1 MRIFV
6 INPNSSVHVT
16 DHVRETL
23 EKIKR
28 PDTELFVTCP
38 EHGPISIE
46 SAYDEALAAYH
57 ILPLVQKANDEG
69 YDAVIL
75 ACFSDPGLDAAKEI
89 SKIPV
94 IGIEPAVKPAVEHG
108 GNKRILVIATPLTT
122 REKKLHDLIERV
134 DEAHQVDL
142 LALPRLVE
150 FAERGEFDSPAVCDY
165 LKEMLKDVDPGQY
178 GTLVFGC
185 THFNHFA
192 NALAQI
198 LGDGI
203 AMIDGSEGTIRYL
216 KRRMEEAQKASEG
229 TLSVQYFQSGRKVED
244 PATLTFYE
252 TVLNHL
258 DLIYPQ

>member
-1 MRIFV
+1 MKIGMFDSGIGGLTVLHTAIRMLPQEAYFYYAD
-6 INPNSSVHVT
+6 T
-16 DHVRETL
+16 DHVPYGTKSVEEIR
-23 EKIKR
+23 R
-28 PDTELFVTCP
+28 F
-38 EHGPISIE
+38 
-46 SAYDEALAAYH
+46 SAEAVDFL
-57 ILPLVQKANDEG
+57 QKQG
-69 YDAVIL
+69 CDAVVI
-75 ACFSDPGLDAAKEI
+75 ACNTATSAAASYLREKYT
-89 SKIPV
+89 IPV

-216 KRRMEEAQKASEG
+216 KRRMEESQKASEG
-229 TLSVQYFQSGRKVED
+229 ALSVQYYQSGRKVED